1 MERAIYIVSGIPG
14 AGKTTVSRLLAQR
27 FERGVHIES
36 DLLQE
41 LIVTGGV
48 GPDGEPWGPGG
59 AKGGQE
65 EGRRQI
71 RLRGRHCCLLADS
84 FFEAGFTPVIDDVVI
99 GTRVDEFRSDVR
111 NRPLL
116 FVMLA
121 PSVDVVRQ
129 RDSSRPE
136 QVFDKWGHLD
146 TVVRQETPRVGLWI
160 DSSEQT
166 PEETVDEILHR
177 AGEARIEREPRT

>member
-1 MERAIYIVSGIPG
+1 MERAIYVISGIPG

-27 FERGVHIES
+27 FARGVHIES
-36 DLLQE
+36 DLLQK
-41 LIVTGGV
+41 LIVRGGLW
-48 GPDGEPWGPGG
+48 PDEEPL
-59 AKGGQE
+59 E
-65 EGRRQI
+65 EARRQL
-71 RLRGRHCCLLADS
+71 RLRGKHVCLLADS

-99 GTRVDEFRSDVR
+99 GSRVDEFRSDVR

-166 PEETVDEILHR
+166 AEETVDEILHR
-177 AGEARIEREPRT
+177 AGEARIEGEPRT